1 MNQLDV
7 DTRRPAH
14 AAPSDELWSAS
25 ATARGVLGL
34 PEPVKQ
40 SAARAAADRTL
51 ERVGGPVGL
60 AAAAAPTIAFVA
72 VDAAAGLR
80 PALVALAV
88 TAVAACAA
96 RLARRE
102 SPGAAVAGLVV
113 AAICAGV
120 AALAG
125 EARAFF
131 LPTMVVPVVFV
142 VAYIVSF
149 MARRPLM
156 GLMVNRLSGGPREW
170 RRHPALRR
178 TYTISSVIGVS
189 MAAANLF
196 VRIMFYLADQP
207 GILAVVQVVA
217 SSAFAVHFAVTL
229 IVARRVAGR
238 LNTTPATST
247 PTPASTHR

>member
-1 MNQLDV
+1 MDQLAV
-7 DTRRPAH
+7 DARPPAH
-14 AAPSDELWSAS
+14 AAPSDEPWSAS

-34 PEPVKQ
+34 PDPVKQ

-51 ERVGGPVGL
+51 ERLGGLVGL

-72 VDAAAGLR
+72 VDAAAGLE

-102 SPGAAVAGLVV
+102 SPRAAVAGLVV

-131 LPTMVVPVVFV
+131 LPTMAVPVVFLVAHV
-142 VAYIVSF
+142 VALV
-149 MARRPLM
+149 ARRPLM
-156 GLMVNRLSGGPREW
+156 GLMVNRLAGGPREW
-170 RRHPALRR
+170 HRHPALRR
-178 TYTISSVIGVS
+178 AYTISSVIAMS

-196 VRIMFYLADQP
+196 VRVVFYLADQP

-217 SSAFAVHFAVTL
+217 SSAFAVHFAVTF
-229 IVARRVAGR
+229 VAARRVAGR

-247 PTPASTHR
+247 PAFAHR